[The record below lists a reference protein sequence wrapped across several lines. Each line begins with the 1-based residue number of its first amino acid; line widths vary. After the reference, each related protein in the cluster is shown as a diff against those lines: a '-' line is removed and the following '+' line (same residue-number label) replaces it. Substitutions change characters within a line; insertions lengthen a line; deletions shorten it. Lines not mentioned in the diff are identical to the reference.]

1 MERALNQ
8 EYKDVSLNSGFY
20 TTGNLL
26 KLASLMFKT
35 SSLIIPILGF
45 DKFADCFEIHSGVI
59 NWLTSKFCPF
69 LRIISQSLLQVKM
82 AIGHKSGQLAV
93 NRNLLGF
100 GVGKFPFLIRLP
112 SCWESCPRAGK
123 WLELAR
129 DSSLGSLES
138 LTSKCITYCNWQ
150 QCTRS
155 LGRSMPC
162 VPTPTLITGSIQAFT
177 SLEVVAGLWA
187 RSLQRWI

>member
-1 MERALNQ
+1 MAASGDEEVLDGLRFFLVSPRPCRGSPFSAMERALNQ

-112 SCWESCPRAGK
+112 SC
-123 WLELAR
+123 
-129 DSSLGSLES
+129 
-138 LTSKCITYCNWQ
+138 
-150 QCTRS
+150 
-155 LGRSMPC
+155 
-162 VPTPTLITGSIQAFT
+162 
-177 SLEVVAGLWA
+177 
-187 RSLQRWI
+187 

>member
-1 MERALNQ
+1 MKRALNQ

-26 KLASLMFKT
+26 KLASLIFKM
-35 SSLIIPILGF
+35 SSLRIPILGF
-45 DKFADCFEIHSGVI
+45 YKFADCFEIHSGVI

-82 AIGHKSGQLAV
+82 AIGHKSGQWEV

-100 GVGKFPFLIRLP
+100 GVGKFAFLILLP
-112 SCWESCPRAGK
+112 SCWESCPPAGK

-129 DSSLGSLES
+129 DCSLGSQ
-138 LTSKCITYCNWQ
+138 TSKCITYCNWQ
-150 QCTRS
+150 QCPGVWEDLCQVFQPHTHNWQYPGFHISWGSGWS
-155 LGRSMPC
+155 LG
-162 VPTPTLITGSIQAFT
+162 
-177 SLEVVAGLWA
+177 
-187 RSLQRWI
+187 